1 MVKIPKTSSEQID
14 IEATL
19 QLILKNAVKA
29 LGGCAGLI
37 AVWNES
43 DHHLVANVSCGLNT
57 STLSILSPLLDEIAP
72 DLANSRKS
80 FNLLSELC
88 PELDLPLSDIGLRQN
103 PIIVLP
109 LKIGRQSMGL
119 IYVLRSI
126 EATVFSPI
134 DQPALAA
141 FAEQAAIA
149 LQNANM
155 AHLLAEEKQRIE
167 SVLENSAEGIMSI
180 DSRCR
185 ILGFNAAM
193 EQMTGYSKDEVIG
206 KECFRMLNFTD
217 REKKSLCD
225 VQCPILMNSS
235 PNKPVVEQEGMIL
248 TKDRRPVNVAMV
260 YSIVRSPEG
269 KPINAVVNIR
279 DISKAR
285 EMENFRE
292 TILSMLGHELQ
303 TPLSIIKGYTDTL
316 SRSEGKWDEETVRQ
330 GLKVIE
336 EESDRLSQVMS
347 KLLLASR
354 LSTRTLKLNTEPVQL
369 SALVNKVVRRQ
380 SNFTSIHKFVIDFAP
395 DFPTVKVEPQ
405 LMEEVLTNLIEN
417 AIKYSPKGGKVSIS
431 GKKEEHLVKVAV
443 SDQGMGIP
451 IDDMGHLFEK
461 FQRGKKSQSQ
471 RIHGTGLG
479 LYIIKSIVEAHGG
492 KLEVSSEVGKGSS
505 FSFILPLEESD
516 G

>member
-1 MVKIPKTSSEQID
+1 MVKIPKISSEQID

-29 LGGCAGLI
+29 LGSCGGVI
-37 AVWNES
+37 AVRSEPEK
-43 DHHLVANVSCGLNT
+43 HLVSNASCGLSS
-57 STLSILSPLLDEIAP
+57 STLTILNRLLDEIAP
-72 DLANSRKS
+72 DLENSRES
-80 FNLLSELC
+80 FSLLSELC
-88 PELDLPLSDIGLRQN
+88 PGLEWSLSDTDLRPD
-103 PIIVLP
+103 PIIALP
-109 LKIGRQSMGL
+109 LKIGRQSIGI
-119 IYVLRSI
+119 IYLLR
-126 EATVFSPI
+126 TVEGSAFSLV
-134 DQPALAA
+134 DQPVLAA

-149 LQNANM
+149 IQNANM
-155 AHLLAEEKQRIE
+155 AHLLTEEKQRIE

-180 DSRCR
+180 DSKCR

-193 EQMTGYSKDEVIG
+193 ERMTGYTKDEVIG
-206 KECFRMLNFTD
+206 RQCLQVLKFTD
-217 REKKSLCD
+217 RGKKNLCD

-248 TKDRRPVNVAMV
+248 TKDKRPVDVAMI
-260 YSIVRSPEG
+260 YSIVRSRQG

-316 SRSEGKWDEETVRQ
+316 SRVEGKWDENTVRE

-354 LSTRTLKLNTEPVQL
+354 LSTRTLTLNTEPVQL
-369 SALVNKVVRRQ
+369 AALVQKVVRRQ
-380 SNFTSIHKFVIDFAP
+380 SKFSAIHTFAVDFPP
-395 DFPTVKVEPQ
+395 DFPMVKVEPQ

-431 GKKEEHLVKVAV
+431 GNKEEHQVKIAV

-451 IDDMGHLFEK
+451 IGDMEHLFEK
-461 FQRGKKSQSQ
+461 FQRGKKGQSQ
-471 RIHGTGLG
+471 RIQGTGLG
-479 LYIIKSIVEAHGG
+479 LYICKSIIEAHGG
-492 KLEVSSEVGKGSS
+492 KLEVSSQIGKGST
-505 FSFILPLEESD
+505 FIFTLPVED
-516 G
+516 